1 MKILKS
7 LREMKLLQE
16 AILMGVIL
24 VVLWTFLNL
33 VGLVAWAD
41 QQTLSITLGFCA
53 ILISSLT
60 AHEMIKKIHSN

>member
-16 AILMGVIL
+16 AVLMSVIL
-24 VVLWTFLNL
+24 VVLWTFLNV

-41 QQTLSITLGFCA
+41 AQTIPITLRFCA

-60 AHEMIKKIHSN
+60 AHEMIKKIHSE